1 MPLTTNA
8 IFKEND
14 KFVTPFRMILSGS
27 SGSGKT
33 AFAGKILEHDVFDTS
48 VEYVY
53 YYFPCYLDEAPVDWH
68 NSMTIPVSYQ
78 TGLPTLE
85 QLTSMPANS
94 VVILDD
100 LMDECVI
107 SGTID
112 HLFRVISGKRK
123 ISVMI
128 MTQNYFTHGRYSRNI
143 RNSCNFTVL
152 LRNYCDATI
161 NNRAARAMKLT
172 KPVALAE
179 QWNADKEYPY
189 IFIDQTQKG
198 QVSGYQI
205 YTSLFDRYKKCYSNT
220 GMPSYIIPEKDFSA
234 IFHILQRNNRVVL
247 AQQKNEDE
255 INEHSTGVLGNTIVG
270 TGTTTGPVTNNDT
283 TTVTANITTNESI
296 STQPREYSRK
306 PKKRTRCY

>member
-33 AFAGKILEHDVFDTS
+33 AFAGRILENDIFDTS

-78 TGLPTLE
+78 TGLPSLE

-100 LMDECVI
+100 LMDECVT

-172 KPVALAE
+172 KPVTLAE

-205 YTSLFDRYKKCYSNT
+205 YTSLFDRYKKCYSNA
-220 GMPSYIIPEKDFSA
+220 GMPSYIIPEKDFKAS
-234 IFHILQRNNRVVL
+234 FKILQRNNRVVL
-247 AQQKNEDE
+247 AQQKDEDE
-255 INEHSTGVLGNTIVG
+255 INEQNSESVRTTIVPSGITTGSGTSDDTKSSAGNT
-270 TGTTTGPVTNNDT
+270 
-283 TTVTANITTNESI
+283 TTNQQQSE
-296 STQPREYSRK
+296 PAREYSRK
-306 PKKRTRCY
+306 PKKRTRHY

>member
-33 AFAGKILEHDVFDTS
+33 AFAGRILENDIFDTS

-78 TGLPTLE
+78 TGLPSLE

-100 LMDECVI
+100 LMDECVT

-172 KPVALAE
+172 KAVTLAE

-205 YTSLFDRYKKCYSNT
+205 YTSLFDRYKKCYSNA
-220 GMPSYIIPEKDFSA
+220 GMPSYIIPEKDFKE
-234 IFHILQRNNRVVL
+234 IFKILQRNNRVVL
-247 AQQKNEDE
+247 AQQKDEDE
-255 INEHSTGVLGNTIVG
+255 INEQNSESVRTTIVRSGITTGSGTNDDTKSSAGNT
-270 TGTTTGPVTNNDT
+270 
-283 TTVTANITTNESI
+283 TTNQQQSE
-296 STQPREYSRK
+296 PAREYSRK
-306 PKKRTRCY
+306 PKKRTRHY

>member
-1 MPLTTNA
+1 MPVTTNA
-8 IFKEND
+8 IFKEKD
-14 KFVTPFRMILSGS
+14 EFVTPFRMILSGS

-33 AFAGKILEHDVFDTS
+33 EFAGRLLKHNIFETRIEF
-48 VEYVY
+48 VY
-53 YYFPCYLDEAPVDWH
+53 YYFPCYLDDAPVDWH
-68 NSMTIPVSYQ
+68 ETMSVPVSYQ

-85 QLTSMPANS
+85 QLTSMPPNS

-100 LMDECVI
+100 LMDECVTN
-107 SGTID
+107 GTID

-172 KPVALAE
+172 KPVTIAE
-179 QWNADKEYPY
+179 QCNSNKEYPY

-205 YTSLFDRYKKCYSNT
+205 YTDIFSHYKKCFSNA
-220 GMPSYIIPEKDFSA
+220 GMPSYIIPEKDFTA
-234 IFHILQRNNRVVL
+234 VFKILQRTNRVVL
-247 AQQKNEDE
+247 AQQKNEDTIDE
-255 INEHSTGVLGNTIVG
+255 STRDAPGVAEPSREMVNRESDG
-270 TGTTTGPVTNNDT
+270 TGSLVTT
-283 TTVTANITTNESI
+283 I
-296 STQPREYSRK
+296 REYSRGA
-306 PKKRTRCY
+306 KKRTRRNK